1 MTDYIKI
8 VLNILKK
15 ELLNSE
21 FQKEILQ
28 PMIKWIFF
36 KILPFIICITI
47 LNFFLTIFAVSFVL
61 YINK

>member
-1 MTDYIKI
+1 MSDSIKV

-15 ELLNSE
+15 ELLNSD

-28 PMIKWIFF
+28 PMIQWIFIR
-36 KILPFIICITI
+36 ILPYVVCITI
-47 LNFFLTIFAVSFVL
+47 SNFFLTIFAVSFVL